1 MFFLNFSNIW
11 SFVFFLFQ
19 TYNILVFS
27 LILYLLPLFLSNTNL
42 NLKSNLK
49 SKFYIIS
56 GLELVNLFTLPILLL
71 TLLNLCWSSPALT
84 SWFGH
89 LIFSS
94 FQSKIFYLVL
104 IISLLTLYLLF
115 STNYFSS
122 NEVYDFFI
130 SVINIK
136 YWVLILFLTNS
147 VFTFMFIIEVLSTL
161 TFLLITTS
169 SFSTSFFYKSVNFN
183 LKSYL
188 DNNHPYSTIQSIL
201 YFFWMSL
208 LSSLNLFIFL
218 TILYTTLLTLDW
230 FLIEYV
236 FYYFSTSSSLKNL
249 LTLGFCWFIIIF
261 CIFLKCGIT
270 PLFIWKPIF
279 FKGVSM
285 NMFVYYILFFYFFI
299 FLFFIN
305 FITSYF
311 NEIMY
316 YYILVL
322 LFFIFLSLLTL
333 LAILCES
340 FYFKTF
346 FAVSSILNSTLV
358 ILSTSAPHQFDLL
371 LFL

>member
-19 TYNILVFS
+19 TYNILIFS
-27 LILYLLPLFLSNTNL
+27 LILYLLPLFLSGGNL
-42 NLKSNLK
+42 NLNSNVR

-56 GLELVNLFTLPILLL
+56 GLELSTLFILPVLLL
-71 TLLNLCWSSPALT
+71 TFLNLSWSSPVLT

-89 LIFSS
+89 LVFNS
-94 FQSKIFYLVL
+94 FQSKILYLIVLLGL
-104 IISLLTLYLLF
+104 IILYLLF

-122 NEVYDFFI
+122 NEIYDFFI
-130 SVINIK
+130 SVINVL
-136 YWVLILFLTNS
+136 YWIIILFFTNS
-147 VFTFMFIIEVLSTL
+147 VFTFMFVIEVLSTL

-169 SFSTSFFYKSVNFN
+169 SFSTSFFYKSVSFN

-188 DNNHPYSTIQSIL
+188 GNNHPYSTIQSIL

-208 LSSLNLFIFL
+208 LSSLNLFIFM
-218 TILYTTLLTLDW
+218 TFLYTTLLTLDW
-230 FLIEYV
+230 FLLEYI
-236 FYYFSTSSSLKNL
+236 FYYFSTTSSIKSL
-249 LTLGFCWFIIIF
+249 LTLGFCWFVIIF

-305 FITSYF
+305 FITAYF

-316 YYILVL
+316 YYLLVL
-322 LFFIFLSLLTL
+322 ILFIFMSLLTL

-358 ILSTSAPHQFDLL
+358 ILSTSVTHQFDLL
-371 LFL
+371 FFL

>member
-130 SVINIK
+130 SVINNL
-136 YWVLILFLTNS
+136 VTNY
-147 VFTFMFIIEVLSTL
+147 ICHHCIW
-161 TFLLITTS
+161 
-169 SFSTSFFYKSVNFN
+169 
-183 LKSYL
+183 
-188 DNNHPYSTIQSIL
+188 
-201 YFFWMSL
+201 YFFKRY
-208 LSSLNLFIFL
+208 LF
-218 TILYTTLLTLDW
+218 
-230 FLIEYV
+230 
-236 FYYFSTSSSLKNL
+236 
-249 LTLGFCWFIIIF
+249 
-261 CIFLKCGIT
+261 
-270 PLFIWKPIF
+270 
-279 FKGVSM
+279 
-285 NMFVYYILFFYFFI
+285 
-299 FLFFIN
+299 
-305 FITSYF
+305 
-311 NEIMY
+311 
-316 YYILVL
+316 
-322 LFFIFLSLLTL
+322 
-333 LAILCES
+333 
-340 FYFKTF
+340 
-346 FAVSSILNSTLV
+346 
-358 ILSTSAPHQFDLL
+358 
-371 LFL
+371 